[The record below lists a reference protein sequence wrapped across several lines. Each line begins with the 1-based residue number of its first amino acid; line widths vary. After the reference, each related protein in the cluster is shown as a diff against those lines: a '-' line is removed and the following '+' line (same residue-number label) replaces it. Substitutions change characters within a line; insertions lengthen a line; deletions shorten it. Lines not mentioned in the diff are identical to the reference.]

1 MLADIRSRWLMPVIM
16 VLMTLQLAACGDK
29 DKEQRQAFNAFL
41 QGVEQEPGRQL
52 PGLTDQ
58 QKQSFGRYA
67 QDYAILTGFSQQLD
81 QALAGSLT
89 PMLEQVARIR
99 VPQDYLTE
107 RENLRQSTGALNLLS
122 QQTQTAKVQADNA
135 RHALKQPEDVQAVYN
150 RVYERVVT
158 KPATAVAA
166 VVPVSLS
173 FAQTLVQVGDYLQ
186 TQGAQVTFNGNGVQ
200 FQTQAQVDQY
210 NGMMTQLSSQQQNL
224 ATILK
229 AQPLIAVR

>member
-1 MLADIRSRWLMPVIM
+1 M
-16 VLMTLQLAACGDK
+16 
-29 DKEQRQAFNAFL
+29 
-41 QGVEQEPGRQL
+41 
-52 PGLTDQ
+52 
-58 QKQSFGRYA
+58 
-67 QDYAILTGFSQQLD
+67 
-81 QALAGSLT
+81 
-89 PMLEQVARIR
+89 
-99 VPQDYLTE
+99 
-107 RENLRQSTGALNLLS
+107 
-122 QQTQTAKVQADNA
+122 
-135 RHALKQPEDVQAVYN
+135 
-150 RVYERVVT
+150 T

-166 VVPVSLS
+166 VVPVSIS